1 MKRLLQQHE
10 TIKQTMTGLRNQL
23 ELAVDEMQQYNEGG
37 QLSTIN
43 AKIDLLQKY
52 NEDGPDMKEVRL
64 QHADEGNPFA
74 YLAVYGSDGTV
85 YKLCE
90 RMSWYGPTESL
101 VVNELKAP
109 LTLYLNEMRTWTIV
123 AIGSYQDIGFLGKG
137 FKVDGVKQLGH
148 TYVLPSSLEKP
159 DGGNLWQLSWD

>member
-43 AKIDLLQKY
+43 AKIDVLQRY
-52 NEDGPDMKEVRL
+52 NEDGPVMTEVRL
-64 QHADEGNPFA
+64 QTTEGGPFA
-74 YLAVYGSDGTV
+74 YLAVHGSDGTV

-90 RMSWYGPTESL
+90 RMAWYGPTDSL
-101 VVNELKAP
+101 IVNELKTP
-109 LTLYLNEMRTWTIV
+109 LTLYLDERHTWTIV
-123 AIGSYQDIGFLGKG
+123 AIGPYQDDGFFGKS
-137 FKVDGVKQLGH
+137 FKVDGAKQLGNS
-148 TYVLPSSLEKP
+148 YVLPSSLRKP
-159 DGGNLWQLSWD
+159 EGSNLWQLSWNF